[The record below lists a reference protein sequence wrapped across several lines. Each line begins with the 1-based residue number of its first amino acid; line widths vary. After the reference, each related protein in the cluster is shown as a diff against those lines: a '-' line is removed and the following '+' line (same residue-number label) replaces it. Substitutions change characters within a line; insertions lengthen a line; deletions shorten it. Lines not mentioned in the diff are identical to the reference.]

1 MADLDLNEKY
11 EKYNQKN
18 GEDKE
23 IYEIYDATNSKKEK
37 ACLKVLN
44 LKNKEFEEEDLNIY
58 KEQIENESKLLKEFN
73 SNNIIKLNEKFN
85 KNNSII
91 LELEYYNTNLYSYI
105 KNSIFE
111 EKEKEPF
118 KNIVRNLVGALKD
131 LKDKGIIHRN
141 IKPQN
146 IFKIN
151 SENDFNVKLGN
162 FDCAIYK
169 KDISNSQIMG
179 TFMYMAPE
187 IIKNELYDE
196 KSDIWSLGVAL
207 FELYFGVLPFGQ
219 NVSINKVKR
228 ILYEKEKFIYRKSR
242 IPTLDVLF
250 KRLLTINPKERISLE
265 ELINYVEN
273 EDFLGKNVIYENYVD
288 LYKEIQKEE
297 QVEYIRVDNEANE
310 DEDKKS
316 IKTIDVLLKSIDFK
330 GINRTDQE
338 VLDENPKF
346 NNILYYDE
354 NKKLENVYYD
364 CDNFEENT
372 LGTFIYCN
380 NLESLELIKSDIL
393 DKFNENE
400 KYKFNL
406 ITSGNSWEKTI
417 CKILKQE
424 DYKKFIMN
432 VCIYCNDKKYKDLS
446 TEYDIIKNVCYTPGP
461 VINFIKK
468 YSSTD
473 ILPCPFEKVVT
484 YNNYKKNYKQNHKW
498 ISSFYDKYDEKAFK
512 ENYEELKKL
521 IEEDENAQKLQK
533 SKDVLLKSFENFGN
547 DTEEKLIKIII
558 KEYTKNT
565 FYKDMNR
572 YLRSLEEKYYLAI
585 SYFAGRL
592 MYCLDKY
599 AEKENKYFLKKNKLY
614 RGIKIPFSE
623 VLPYQR
629 AVDKIIVFTGFT
641 STSEEYG
648 SAEGWAKRRES
659 SKDKQ
664 FSVMFYIDNDYYD
677 NKFSNCINVQ
687 KIAQYNDEKEI
698 LFQAFTFYLVKK
710 VKIDM
715 QKKEA
720 DIYLKTIRKTHI
732 LEEEMKKGK
741 SFEYDKKNKMLIISD

>member
-11 EKYNQKN
+11 EECYPKN

-23 IYEIYDATNSKKEK
+23 IYEIYDAINSKKEK

-85 KNNSII
+85 TNNSII
-91 LELEYYNTNLYSYI
+91 LELEYYDTNLYSYM
-105 KNSIFE
+105 NENLIFE

-273 EDFLGKNVIYENYVD
+273 KDFLEENVIYENYVD

-372 LGTFIYCN
+372 PGTFIYCN

-641 STSEEYG
+641 STSERNDF
-648 SAEGWAKRRES
+648 AEGWAERRES

-687 KIAQYNDEKEI
+687 KIAQYNEKEI